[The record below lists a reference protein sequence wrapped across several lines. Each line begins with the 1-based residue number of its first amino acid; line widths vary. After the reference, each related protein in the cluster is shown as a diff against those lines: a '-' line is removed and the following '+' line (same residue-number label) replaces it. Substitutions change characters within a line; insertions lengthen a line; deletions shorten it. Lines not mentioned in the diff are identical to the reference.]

1 MKNTISKTAINLFK
15 RIRFITNHTLPYLR
29 NNNNTLSSE
38 ERTRRIESMYNLL
51 SSLQEEYT
59 FELNPNPIRIKKHI
73 AL

>member
-1 MKNTISKTAINLFK
+1 MKNTISKTAMNLFK

-29 NNNNTLSSE
+29 TNTILSSE

-51 SSLQEEYT
+51 GNLQEQYA
-59 FELNPNPIRIKKHI
+59 FELNPHPVRIKKHI

>member
-29 NNNNTLSSE
+29 NTTTLSLE
-38 ERTRRIESMYNLL
+38 ERTRRIESIYNLL

>member
-29 NNNNTLSSE
+29 NTTTLSLE
-38 ERTRRIESMYNLL
+38 ERTRRIKSIYNLL
-51 SSLQEEYT
+51 QSLQEEYS
-59 FELNPNPIRIKKHI
+59 FELNPNPIKIKKHI